1 MPRVNGKGSD
11 MEKQSSAAMSE
22 AFDPLSDCEGVIE
35 LAIPTVTR
43 PYRARLASAVIST
56 ARMSGYRVNVVA
68 YQDDYGLSANDYLE
82 TRRGACDGM
91 LLYLVGGDEV
101 NASAFRQPFP
111 IVCLGLCPTSGNV
124 DQVLADNV
132 ADARNITDLVIRK
145 GSRRLV
151 LLGAQHEFDG
161 RSLDE
166 SVRSRGWDRVR
177 GVLEACREHGIA
189 LDPRLIG
196 VTGYEWTIGA
206 GYSAMKRV
214 ASSGVE
220 FDGVICM
227 DDPLAIGAV
236 FALKELGRS
245 IPDDVQVV
253 GFDNIY
259 DAAHMVPSLT
269 TVDANLEWIT
279 GTAVDLLARR
289 MHDPSGEPL
298 CFQRE
303 SPILLRQSTR

>member
-1 MPRVNGKGSD
+1 MC
-11 MEKQSSAAMSE
+11 
-22 AFDPLSDCEGVIE
+22 LIE
-35 LAIPTVTR
+35 LAMPTVTR
-43 PYRARLASAVIST
+43 PYRARLVSAVISS
-56 ARMSGYRVNVVA
+56 ARASGYRVNVVA

-101 NASAFRQPFP
+101 NPDAFRQPFP
-111 IVCLGLCPTSGNV
+111 IVCLGLCPTSGMV

-132 ADARNITDLVIRK
+132 ADGRNITDLVIRK
-145 GSRRLV
+145 GSRRLALIGPQGV
-151 LLGAQHEFDG
+151 FDG
-161 RSLDE
+161 RAVDPSL
-166 SVRSRGWDRVR
+166 RSRGWDRVR
-177 GVLEACREHGIA
+177 GVLEACREHDVT

-196 VTGYEWTIGA
+196 VTTSGWTIGT
-206 GYSAMKRV
+206 GYRAMMQV
-214 ASSGVE
+214 AHSGVD

-227 DDPLAIGAV
+227 DDPLAIGAM
-236 FALKELGRS
+236 FALRELGRS

-253 GFDNIY
+253 GFDNVY
-259 DAAHMVPSLT
+259 DAAHMVPPLT

-289 MHDPSGEPL
+289 MHDPVGEPL

-303 SPILLRQSTR
+303 SPIHLRRSTR